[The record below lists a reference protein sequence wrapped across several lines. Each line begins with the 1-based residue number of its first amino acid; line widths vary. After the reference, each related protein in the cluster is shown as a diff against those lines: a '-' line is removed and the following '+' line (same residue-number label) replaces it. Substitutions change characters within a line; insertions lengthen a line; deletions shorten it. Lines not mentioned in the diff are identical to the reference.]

1 MAWKLFCETLC
12 IFNFVATS
20 RWLRKPSITLI
31 SQSQFVCRKT
41 SCQVVMSVQQVLR
54 AVNSD
59 SELDDNDVSTPVEC
73 WPLTTRTSAPLVA
86 VKIPSRAPV
95 NALRELSRKVYALQ
109 KVKQVFNA
117 HDVIAA
123 LLDGSDIDVSV
134 SDDDELYEGQRR
146 WTMNMNHPLQKWRVI
161 HPLAA
166 SQYAKMLT
174 HHFHQRL
181 QRRLLTQKKRNF
193 MAEKGFPQARFYM
206 AVRPIPRGSCNSQ
219 WW

>member
-41 SCQVVMSVQQVLR
+41 SCQVAMSVQQVLR

-123 LLDGSDIDVSV
+123 VLDGSDIDVSV

-181 QRRLLTQKKRNF
+181 QRRLLTQKKEEFHGR
-193 MAEKGFPQARFYM
+193 KR
-206 AVRPIPRGSCNSQ
+206 ISTSQ
-219 WW
+219 ILHGCSTHPTGKL

>member
-1 MAWKLFCETLC
+1 
-12 IFNFVATS
+12 
-20 RWLRKPSITLI
+20 
-31 SQSQFVCRKT
+31 
-41 SCQVVMSVQQVLR
+41 MSVQQVLR

-73 WPLTTRTSAPLVA
+73 WPLTTRPSAPLVA

-123 LLDGSDIDVSV
+123 VLDGSDIDVSV

-146 WTMNMNHPLQKWRVI
+146 
-161 HPLAA
+161 
-166 SQYAKMLT
+166 
-174 HHFHQRL
+174 
-181 QRRLLTQKKRNF
+181 
-193 MAEKGFPQARFYM
+193 
-206 AVRPIPRGSCNSQ
+206 
-219 WW
+219 